1 MPQTDSNNLTNGP
14 KKVLHIYDA
23 VFVLPDDFSGTI
35 QDAMKLFLEYQNKV
49 SKENIPESKI
59 DPNRLF
65 TPLGIL
71 TVSRDK
77 IKCCM
82 EARLYELKD
91 GYYVEMEET
100 DNSSKK

>member
-1 MPQTDSNNLTNGP
+1 MPHTTDHIPHGP

-23 VFVLPDDFSGTI
+23 VFVLPDDFSGSI
-35 QDAMKLFLEYQNKV
+35 QDAMKLFLEYQNKA
-49 SKENIPESKI
+49 SEENIPESKL

-71 TVSRDK
+71 TISPDK

-82 EARLYELKD
+82 EAKLYELKD
-91 GYYVEMEET
+91 GYYVEMEE
-100 DNSSKK
+100 NSDKK

>member
-14 KKVLHIYDA
+14 KKFLHNYDA

-49 SKENIPESKI
+49 SEENIPESKL

-71 TVSRDK
+71 TISPDD

-82 EARLYELKD
+82 EAKLYELKD
-91 GYYVEMEET
+91 GYYVEMEE
-100 DNSSKK
+100 NESPKE

>member
-91 GYYVEMEET
+91 GYYIEMEEI

>member
-1 MPQTDSNNLTNGP
+1 MPHSP

-23 VFVLPDDFSGTI
+23 VFILPDDFSGTI

-49 SKENIPESKI
+49 SEENIPESKL

-71 TVSRDK
+71 TISPDD

-82 EARLYELKD
+82 EAKLYELKD
-91 GYYVEMEET
+91 GYYVEMEE
-100 DNSSKK
+100 NEYPKE

>member
-1 MPQTDSNNLTNGP
+1 MHQIKPDHDSKNGP

-23 VFVLPDDFSGTI
+23 VFVLPDDFKGSI

-49 SKENIPESKI
+49 NNEKLPESKI

-71 TVSRDK
+71 TISPDDLR
-77 IKCCM
+77 CCM
-82 EARLYELKD
+82 EAKLYELKD
-91 GYYVEMEET
+91 GYYVEMDSE
-100 DNSSKK
+100 